1 MIYPVDFIWASIIL
15 YPKVVMIREGVLTLA

>member
-15 YPKVVMIREGVLTLA
+15 YPEMVMIREGVLTLA